1 MHKPLTALQE
11 QVLETFIS
19 NGCKQ
24 TTADELGMTRSTVR
38 THIHAIERKGMA
50 PWLAPVPE
58 PPTMVTGKTTVQYN
72 SNGQV
77 VQEWRRMAPRLEVM
91 EQVVDRMCDRVDG
104 KGKLPKRKPKK
115 TDRDDILY
123 EIAIYDAHVGLYA
136 DEQETLDQN
145 FTTEIA
151 AARMVDAVESLAKRA
166 NRPKKVVLTFGGD
179 MLHADNRSNKTEASG
194 HVLDVDTRYARVA
207 EYVERASIE
216 CVEIAATIGA
226 EVEMV
231 ILEGNHSYHSEIWL
245 ARVLNAYYRTVDH
258 VTVRLDR
265 SPRKHMIWG
274 NNLLVWTHGDKVA
287 APKWAQIVAAEFPQQ
302 WGQTKYRHMKC
313 GHIHHQKAIAPVIVD
328 EQAGLLVEFLPALCA
343 TDQYHAAA
351 GYVGNQKGATS
362 FEYHLSQ
369 GCISRFFNP
378 A

>member
-1 MHKPLTALQE
+1 
-11 QVLETFIS
+11 
-19 NGCKQ
+19 
-24 TTADELGMTRSTVR
+24 
-38 THIHAIERKGMA
+38 
-50 PWLAPVPE
+50 
-58 PPTMVTGKTTVQYN
+58 
-72 SNGQV
+72 
-77 VQEWRRMAPRLEVM
+77 MAPRLEVM